1 MVKIYTKTGDSGAT
15 SLFGGKRLSKND
27 ARVEAYGT
35 VDELNSLIGIALASL
50 RHSRLDRE
58 SDPRRSLSRDSRIRG
73 NDRSRGGD
81 DKVKSAISNKLVR
94 IQKELFALGGD
105 LASPNDLKIK
115 VPRINKPFIT
125 RLEQEIDSWD
135 KNLPKLHNFILPG
148 GSKTGAKLHL
158 ARSIARRVE
167 RAIATLSSKEKINRN
182 TQIYI
187 NRLSDWLFVLAR
199 YVNKLEKQKE
209 NIWKGRK

>member
-58 SDPRRSLSRDSRIRG
+58 SLGTESLGRTSDTHLR
-73 NDRSRGGD
+73 GD
-81 DKVKSAISNKLVR
+81 DKVKSAVSNKLVR

-135 KNLPKLHNFILPG
+135 KNLPKLRNFILPD
-148 GSKTGAKLHL
+148 GSKVGSQLHL
-158 ARSIARRVE
+158 ARSVARRAE
-167 RAIATLSSKEKINRN
+167 RSIAALSSKEKINLN
-182 TQIYI
+182 AQIYI

-199 YVNKLEKQKE
+199 YVNKLEGQEEK
-209 NIWKGRK
+209 IWKGRK

>member
-1 MVKIYTKTGDSGAT
+1 MKIYTKTGDSGTT
-15 SLFGGKRLSKND
+15 SLFGGKRLSKYN

-58 SDPRRSLSRDSRIRG
+58 SLGTESLGRTSDTHLR
-73 NDRSRGGD
+73 GD
-81 DKVKSAISNKLVR
+81 DKVKSAVSNKLVR

-115 VPRINKPFIT
+115 VPRIKKPFIT
-125 RLEQEIDSWD
+125 RLEQEIDSWSE
-135 KNLPKLHNFILPG
+135 NLPKLRNFILPG
-148 GSKTGAKLHL
+148 GSTIGAKLHL
-158 ARSIARRVE
+158 ARSVARRAE
-167 RAIATLSSKEKINRN
+167 RSIAALSSKEKINLN
-182 TQIYI
+182 AQIYI

-199 YVNKLEKQKE
+199 YVNKLEGQEEK
-209 NIWKGRK
+209 IWKGRK

>member
-1 MVKIYTKTGDSGAT
+1 MVKIYTKTGDSGTT
-15 SLFGGKRLSKND
+15 SLFGGKRLSKDD

-50 RHSRLDRE
+50 RHSRLDRT
-58 SDPRRSLSRDSRIRG
+58 SDPRLR
-73 NDRSRGGD
+73 GD

-94 IQKELFALGGD
+94 IQKELFVLGGD

-182 TQIYI
+182 AQVYI

-199 YVNKLEKQKE
+199 YVNKLENIKE
-209 NIWKGRK
+209 NIWKGR